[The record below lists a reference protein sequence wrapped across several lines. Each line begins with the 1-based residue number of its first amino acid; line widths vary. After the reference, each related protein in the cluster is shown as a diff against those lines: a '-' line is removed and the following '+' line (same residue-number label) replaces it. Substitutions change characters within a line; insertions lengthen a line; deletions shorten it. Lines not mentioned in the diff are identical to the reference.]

1 VSRTCHVIRIIYVSR
16 HYVYLKHTQFMTPK
30 NTHTHTIP
38 LKSMTCVGEGGII
51 FGCGKRLE
59 MKGNGM
65 KWHWRNEW
73 KM

>member
-1 VSRTCHVIRIIYVSR
+1 
-16 HYVYLKHTQFMTPK
+16 MTPK

-38 LKSMTCVGEGGII
+38 LKSMTCLGEGGII